1 MAMTSRGTVVF
12 HQWDASVL
20 LADKEALDTR
30 RLLLCDFGN
39 NGQIKASVRVWPVFT
54 ENIYNIIMGLGQ
66 PARRVIEEDGWI
78 GDEDA
83 QQP

>member
-39 NGQIKASVRVWPVFT
+39 NGQIKASARV
-54 ENIYNIIMGLGQ
+54 
-66 PARRVIEEDGWI
+66 
-78 GDEDA
+78 
-83 QQP
+83 